1 MIYILKCLN
10 NASETLFHKTVK
22 SYNPIPE
29 WNKYA
34 FELYIEAK
42 KPLKTGFYPVKLDM
56 NQYLNKR
63 NVQMQDLNMLC
74 GLLKQMSR
82 P

>member
-10 NASETLFHKTVK
+10 NANEALFRKTV
-22 SYNPIPE
+22 NPNPE

-34 FELYIEAK
+34 FELYIQAK

-56 NQYLNKR
+56 NQNYNKR
-63 NVQMQDLNMLC
+63 NVNARF
-74 GLLKQMSR
+74 K
-82 P
+82 

>member
-10 NASETLFHKTVK
+10 NANETLFHKTVK
-22 SYNPIPE
+22 SCNPNPE

-34 FELYIEAK
+34 FELYIQAK

-56 NQYLNKR
+56 NQN
-63 NVQMQDLNMLC
+63 
-74 GLLKQMSR
+74 
-82 P
+82 